1 MAKIF
6 AKRINAGLMTIDS
19 VPSLWK
25 KQVEK
30 MLKEE
35 AQ

>member
-1 MAKIF
+1 MAKIY
-6 AKRINAGLMTIDS
+6 AKRINAGLMTIEE
-19 VPSLWK
+19 VPGLWK

-35 AQ
+35 V

>member
-6 AKRINAGLMTIDS
+6 TKRINAGLMTIDS

>member
-1 MAKIF
+1 MAKIY
-6 AKRINAGLMTIDS
+6 AKRINAGLMTMDS

-25 KQVEK
+25 KQVEEL
-30 MLKEE
+30 LKEE